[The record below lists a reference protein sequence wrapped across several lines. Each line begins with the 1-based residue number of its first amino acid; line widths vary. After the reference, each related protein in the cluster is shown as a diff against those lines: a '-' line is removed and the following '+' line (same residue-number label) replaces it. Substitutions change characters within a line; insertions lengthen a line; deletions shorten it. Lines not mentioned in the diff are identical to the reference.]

1 MIGTGHWKK
10 YSTLKAVKSSTVM
23 YWEPGRHKK
32 AWLWIYTVWKTG
44 VLGFVVSSRF
54 QGDVCLYVGWLKL
67 NHHHK
72 NGSKDSSIQSIALCI
87 IWQGCSLIWAQFSI
101 AIIGQDTWSSL
112 IHRVCPFPEWS
123 SEPVISP
130 GPFPFRVLCYEFGE
144 GVQGQPCLRPSDMWA
159 PSWEVQGT
167 TTLCMVT
174 SSRPVPASSGPASMY
189 STPGRR
195 GRGFSLNPVY

>member
-1 MIGTGHWKK
+1 MLFIKGMAQIWPPKH
-10 YSTLKAVKSSTVM
+10 SLDSRRMLFLCLCVVFPSSKIIFTRM
-23 YWEPGRHKK
+23 AQKIP
-32 AWLWIYTVWKTG
+32 
-44 VLGFVVSSRF
+44 VSP
-54 QGDVCLYVGWLKL
+54 
-67 NHHHK
+67 
-72 NGSKDSSIQSIALCI
+72 LCI